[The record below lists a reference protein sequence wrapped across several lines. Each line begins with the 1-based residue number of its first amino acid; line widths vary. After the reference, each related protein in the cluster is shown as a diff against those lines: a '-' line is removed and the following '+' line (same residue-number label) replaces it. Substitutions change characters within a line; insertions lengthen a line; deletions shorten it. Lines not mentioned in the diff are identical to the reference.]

1 MTNMNPQSSKTVTV
15 IFYDNVSLEL
25 QHQVGNFSY
34 NQNGRVIIPT
44 AFKEGK
50 SIIAVC
56 EGDVNVLNKIGE
68 RILPL
73 QSVA

>member
-1 MTNMNPQSSKTVTV
+1 MNQQSSKTVTV
-15 IFYDNVSLEL
+15 IFYDNNSLEL
-25 QHQVGNFSY
+25 QHQVGNFPY

-44 AFKEGK
+44 EFKKAK

-56 EGDVNVLNKIGE
+56 EGVVNVLNKIGE

-73 QSVA
+73 ENVA